1 VSTLTCI
8 GPPTGPNYVR
18 CERAPVARTP
28 YRSCWQQRPI
38 CLECATVWQ
47 AGNVPEIVN
56 PYSQGSEFHY
66 TALHPSE
73 MA

>member
-1 VSTLTCI
+1 VNCL

-18 CERAPVARTP
+18 CERPPVARTP
-28 YRSCWQQRPI
+28 YRSTYPQHPI
-38 CLECATVWQ
+38 CLECAAAWCK
-47 AGNVPEIVN
+47 GNVPEVVS

-73 MA
+73 VAS